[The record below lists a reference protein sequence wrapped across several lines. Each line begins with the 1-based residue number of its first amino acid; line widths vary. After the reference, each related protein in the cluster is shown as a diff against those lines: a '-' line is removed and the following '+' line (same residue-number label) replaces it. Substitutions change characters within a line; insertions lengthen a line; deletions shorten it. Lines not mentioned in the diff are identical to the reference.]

1 MEDLNISSNSI
12 SGKNDFWLGSSKE
25 KNNSLMRNRKK
36 KKKRTNFEIDSFIT
50 TYSTLVRILT
60 GSY

>member
-12 SGKNDFWLGSSKE
+12 SEKNDFWLGSSKE

-36 KKKRTNFEIDSFIT
+36 RKRGQTLKLTRSLQRTQRSFEF
-50 TYSTLVRILT
+50 
-60 GSY
+60 